1 MTFQQFLNK
10 VDNTYNDHP
19 FVLRYGQTI
28 MNILYEVWPEKYKQ
42 ITGGQYDCFY
52 DDGAV
57 KYTLDLLEKSWP
69 DDQTIE

>member
-1 MTFQQFLNK
+1 MIIFNEFLKK
-10 VDNTYNDHP
+10 VDNTYNDHS
-19 FVLRYGQTI
+19 FVLRYGQII
-28 MNILYEVWPEKYKQ
+28 MNTLYEVWPEKHKQ

-69 DDQTIE
+69 NE